1 MGRKSHFTI
10 RKFDS
15 LEAMKAEE
23 IAYWQKRSGYE
34 RINAVSELTIEAY
47 RLKDPTFDVPRLQ
60 RTLVHLQ
67 RPKG

>member
-1 MGRKSHFTI
+1 MTEKARFPV

-23 IAYWQKRSGYE
+23 YEYWQQRPDHE
-34 RINAVSELTIEAY
+34 RIEAVSELTIEAY

-67 RPKG
+67 RTQG

>member
-1 MGRKSHFTI
+1 MDRKSRFPI
-10 RKFDS
+10 RKFES

-23 IAYWQKRSGYE
+23 FAYWQQRPDHE
-34 RINAVSELTIEAY
+34 RIEAVSELTIEAY

-67 RPKG
+67 RPQG